1 MEDREPRLLELR
13 GVLGRATR
21 RGGDEAD
28 ALVDHEFHD
37 VRDQGLDQDLVS
49 QWLDSEYGDVLMN
62 RRSTTWRTLT
72 QSQKESQGA
81 ELVKLLLDYP
91 TLIKRPVFVDGRV
104 LAVGFSPA
112 KLLHVLKPPS

>member
-1 MEDREPRLLELR
+1 MITVYGIKQCD
-13 GVLGRATR
+13 TCHK
-21 RGGDEAD
+21 
-28 ALVDHEFHD
+28 ALKWLSEKGIEHEFHD
-37 VRDQGLDQDLVS
+37 VREQGLDKDLVS